1 MKTLRVVAA
10 IIEKDEKI
18 LIAQRLKGEF
28 AGLWEFPGG
37 KIEEDETPEQALIR
51 EINEEFDTELNIN
64 KLLTTVEHQY
74 DTFYL
79 IMDCFICTIKTG
91 NLVLHDHMAY
101 KWINPHVENIDWV
114 PADVKVINAYLNIKI
129 NKYGNIKS

>member
-10 IIEKDEKI
+10 IIEKDDKI

-37 KIEEDETPEQALIR
+37 KIEEGETPEQALIR
-51 EINEEFDTELNIN
+51 EIEEEFDTELNIE
-64 KLLTTVEHQY
+64 KYLTTVEHQY
-74 DTFYL
+74 DSFYL

-91 NLVLHDHMAY
+91 DLILHDHMAY
-101 KWINPHVENIDWV
+101 RIIDPKESNIDWV
-114 PADVKVINAYLNIKI
+114 PADVKVINSYKEYKGI
-129 NKYGNIKS
+129 

>member
-10 IIEKDEKI
+10 IIENNGQI

-37 KIEEDETPEQALIR
+37 KIEDGETPEQALIR
-51 EINEEFDTELNIN
+51 EIEEEFDTELNVN
-64 KLLTTVEHQY
+64 ELLTTVEHQY

-79 IMDCFICTIKTG
+79 IMDCFICSIKSG

-114 PADVKVINAYLNIKI
+114 PADVKVINAYLEYK
-129 NKYGNIKS
+129 NK

>member
-10 IIEKDEKI
+10 IIENNGQI

-37 KIEEDETPEQALIR
+37 KIEDGETPEQALIR
-51 EINEEFDTELNIN
+51 EIEEEFDTELNVG

-79 IMDCFICTIKTG
+79 IMDCFICSIKSG
-91 NLVLHDHMAY
+91 DLVLHDHMAC
-101 KWINPHVENIDWV
+101 KWIDPHVENIDWV
-114 PADVKVINAYLNIKI
+114 PADVKVIDAYIKDMGI
-129 NKYGNIKS
+129 

>member
-37 KIEEDETPEQALIR
+37 KIEEGETPEQALIR
-51 EINEEFDTELNIN
+51 EIEEEFDTELNIE
-64 KLLTTVEHQY
+64 KYLTTVEHQY
-74 DTFYL
+74 DSFYL
-79 IMDCFICTIKTG
+79 IMDCFICTIKSG
-91 NLVLHDHMAY
+91 DLILHDHMAY
-101 KWINPHVENIDWV
+101 RIIDPKEKNIDWV
-114 PADVKVINAYLNIKI
+114 PADVKVINSYKEYKGI
-129 NKYGNIKS
+129 

>member
-37 KIEEDETPEQALIR
+37 KIEEGESPEQALIR
-51 EINEEFDTELNIN
+51 EIEEEFDTELNIN

-91 NLVLHDHMAY
+91 NLVLHDHMEY

-114 PADVKVINAYLNIKI
+114 PADVKVINAYLEYK
-129 NKYGNIKS
+129 NK

>member
-10 IIEKDEKI
+10 IIENNNQI

-37 KIEEDETPEQALIR
+37 KIEEGETPEQALIR
-51 EINEEFDTELNIN
+51 EIEEEFDTELNIN
-64 KLLTTVEHQY
+64 KFLTTIEHQY
-74 DTFYL
+74 ETFYL
-79 IMDCFICTIKTG
+79 IMDCYICSIKYG

-101 KWINPHVENIDWV
+101 KWINPHVEDIDWV
-114 PADVKVINAYLNIKI
+114 PADIKVINAYLEYK
-129 NKYGNIKS
+129 NK

>member
-114 PADVKVINAYLNIKI
+114 PADVKVINAYLNIK
-129 NKYGNIKS
+129 

>member
-10 IIEKDEKI
+10 IIEKDGKI

-37 KIEEDETPEQALIR
+37 KIEDGESPKQALIR
-51 EINEEFDTELNIN
+51 EIEEEFDTKLNVN
-64 KLLTTVEHQY
+64 ELLTTVEHQY

-79 IMDCFICTIKTG
+79 IMDCFFCSIKSG

-101 KWINPHVENIDWV
+101 KWINPHVDNIDWV
-114 PADVKVINAYLNIKI
+114 PADVKVINAYIDYK
-129 NKYGNIKS
+129 NK

>member
-1 MKTLRVVAA
+1 MKTLNVVAA
-10 IIEKDEKI
+10 IMEKDDKI

-37 KIEEDETPEQALIR
+37 KIEPEESREHAIIR
-51 EINEEFDTELNIN
+51 EIEEEFDTKININ
-64 KLLTTVEHQY
+64 KYLTTIEHQY

-79 IMDCFICTIKTG
+79 IMDCFVCSIKSG
-91 NLVLHDHMAY
+91 DLALHDHMAY

-114 PADVKVINAYLNIKI
+114 PADIKVINAYIKD
-129 NKYGNIKS
+129 KGM

>member
-37 KIEEDETPEQALIR
+37 KIEEGETPEQALIR
-51 EINEEFDTELNIN
+51 EIEEEFDTELNIE
-64 KLLTTVEHQY
+64 KYLTTVEHQY
-74 DTFYL
+74 DSFYL
-79 IMDCFICTIKTG
+79 IMDCFICTIKSG
-91 NLVLHDHMAY
+91 DLILHDHMAY
-101 KWINPHVENIDWV
+101 RIIDPKENNIDWV
-114 PADVKVINAYLNIKI
+114 PADVKVINSYKEYKGI
-129 NKYGNIKS
+129 

>member
-10 IIEKDEKI
+10 IIEKDGQI

-37 KIEEDETPEQALIR
+37 KIEEGETPEQALIR
-51 EINEEFDTELNIN
+51 EIEEEFDTELNVN
-64 KLLTTVEHQY
+64 NLLTTVEHQY

-79 IMDCFICTIKTG
+79 IMDCFICSIKSG
-91 NLVLHDHMAY
+91 DLVLHDHMAY

-114 PADVKVINAYLNIKI
+114 PADVKVINAYLEYK
-129 NKYGNIKS
+129 NK

>member
-10 IIEKDEKI
+10 IIEKDGQI

-37 KIEEDETPEQALIR
+37 KIEEGETPKQALIR
-51 EINEEFDTELNIN
+51 EIEEEFDTELNVN
-64 KLLTTVEHQY
+64 NLLTTVEHQY

-79 IMDCFICTIKTG
+79 IMDCFICSIKSG
-91 NLVLHDHMAY
+91 DLVLHDHMAY

-114 PADVKVINAYLNIKI
+114 PADIKVINAYLE
-129 NKYGNIKS
+129 YKSK

>member
-10 IIEKDEKI
+10 IIENDGQI

-37 KIEEDETPEQALIR
+37 KIEDGESPEQALIR
-51 EINEEFDTELNIN
+51 EIEEEFDTELNVN
-64 KLLTTVEHQY
+64 EFLTTVEHQY

-79 IMDCFICTIKTG
+79 IMDCFICSIKSG
-91 NLVLHDHMAY
+91 EFVLHDHMAY

-114 PADVKVINAYLNIKI
+114 PADVKVINAYIKYK
-129 NKYGNIKS
+129 NK

>member
-10 IIEKDEKI
+10 IIEKDGQI

-37 KIEEDETPEQALIR
+37 KIEEGETPEKALIR
-51 EINEEFDTELNIN
+51 EIEEEFDTELNVN
-64 KLLTTVEHQY
+64 NLLTTVEHQY

-79 IMDCFICTIKTG
+79 IMDCFICSIKSG
-91 NLVLHDHMAY
+91 DLVLHDHMAY

-114 PADVKVINAYLNIKI
+114 SADIKVINAYLEYK
-129 NKYGNIKS
+129 NK

>member
-10 IIEKDEKI
+10 IIEKDDRI

-37 KIEEDETPEQALIR
+37 KIEEGETPEKALVR
-51 EINEEFDTELNIN
+51 EIEEEFDTELNVN
-64 KLLTTVEHQY
+64 NLLTTVEHQY

-79 IMDCFICTIKTG
+79 IMDCFICSIKSG
-91 NLVLHDHMAY
+91 DLVLHDHMAY
-101 KWINPHVENIDWV
+101 KWINPNVEDIDWV
-114 PADVKVINAYLNIKI
+114 PADIKVINEYIKHI
-129 NKYGNIKS
+129 GENK

>member
-10 IIEKDEKI
+10 IIEKDGQI

-37 KIEEDETPEQALIR
+37 KIEEGETPEQALIR
-51 EINEEFDTELNIN
+51 EIEEEFDTELNVN
-64 KLLTTVEHQY
+64 NLLTTVEHQY

-79 IMDCFICTIKTG
+79 IMDCFICSIKSG
-91 NLVLHDHMAY
+91 DLVLHDHMAY

-114 PADVKVINAYLNIKI
+114 PADIKVINAYLEYK
-129 NKYGNIKS
+129 NK

>member
-37 KIEEDETPEQALIR
+37 KIEEGETPEQALIR
-51 EINEEFDTELNIN
+51 EIEEEFDTELNIE
-64 KLLTTVEHQY
+64 KYLTTVEYQY
-74 DTFYL
+74 DSCYL
-79 IMDCFICTIKTG
+79 IMDCFICTIKSG
-91 NLVLHDHMAY
+91 DLILHDHMAY
-101 KWINPHVENIDWV
+101 RIIDPKENNIDWV
-114 PADVKVINAYLNIKI
+114 PADVKVINSYKEYKGI
-129 NKYGNIKS
+129 

>member
-1 MKTLRVVAA
+1 MKTLHVVAA
-10 IIEKDEKI
+10 IIEKSDKI

-28 AGLWEFPGG
+28 ASLWEFPGG
-37 KIEEDETPEQALIR
+37 KIEIGETPEQALIR
-51 EINEEFDTELNIN
+51 EIEEEFDTELNVN
-64 KLLTTVEHQY
+64 ELLTTVEHQY

-79 IMDCFICTIKTG
+79 IMDCFICSIKSG

-114 PADVKVINAYLNIKI
+114 PADVKVINSYLEYKNR
-129 NKYGNIKS
+129 